1 MAKIKITESQLK
13 MIAKHKALNELLGA
27 PESNSKHYTMI
38 WTLKGPTRVK
48 RIEAPDPIAA
58 YKKFMADVRGLL
70 SWKQTIDDLEWD
82 DIELDELNGFKTVRE
97 SDLHGVVFYFDGFL
111 SDDEIDDIL
120 DIVKKGEPGYRSKK
134 KDNALNES
142 FDEPEVGEM
151 NEYYNGDDTLDGWE
165 DETRS
170 AVRKLSKV
178 TIEHL
183 NNMSDKQKSK
193 MEFEMRHYDENVY
206 DFIMDQVDNVDASAI
221 VEFAKNN
228 EEEFGTESQFVI
240 FAIDDF
246 CSVLGIE
253 DDGEDMEDEEPID
266 YTMGRHDD
274 PNMMPNPP
282 REINLDLN
290 EGQLLLKKVFNQ
302 FK

>member
-13 MIAKHKALNELLGA
+13 MIAKHKALNEMMDE
-27 PESNSKHYTMI
+27 PEENSKHYTMI
-38 WTLKGPTRVK
+38 WTLKGPTQVK
-48 RIEAPDPIAA
+48 HIEAPDPIVA
-58 YKKFMADVRGLL
+58 YKKFMADVRGGL

-82 DIELDELNGFKTVRE
+82 DIKLDELNGFKTVRE

-120 DIVKKGEPGYRSKK
+120 DIVKKGEPGYESKNNRNANK
-134 KDNALNES
+134 KMDKPKEGEINES
-142 FDEPEVGEM
+142 
-151 NEYYNGDDTLDGWE
+151 LSGWG
-165 DETRS
+165 DETES

-178 TIEHL
+178 TMEDF
-183 NNMSDKQKSK
+183 NNMSDEQKSE
-193 MEFEMRHYDENVY
+193 MEFKMSHYDDNVY
-206 DFIMDQVDNVDASAI
+206 DFIIDQIGNVDENEI
-221 VEFAKNN
+221 VEFAENN

-253 DDGEDMEDEEPID
+253 DNEEYDEDDEPID

-274 PNMMPNPP
+274 ENQLPNPP
-282 REINLDLN
+282 SEINLN

>member
-134 KDNALNES
+134 KHNSLNES
-142 FDEPEVGEM
+142 FGEPKEDIHSIWEKYNESALREFEPHMFSDEFDFADNVISHIAQTAIENGDIDEKDEEELM
-151 NEYYNGDDTLDGWE
+151 NDLKDTYGYDLFDMFRNGDDD
-165 DETRS
+165 
-170 AVRKLSKV
+170 
-178 TIEHL
+178 
-183 NNMSDKQKSK
+183 
-193 MEFEMRHYDENVY
+193 
-206 DFIMDQVDNVDASAI
+206 
-221 VEFAKNN
+221 
-228 EEEFGTESQFVI
+228 
-240 FAIDDF
+240 
-246 CSVLGIE
+246 
-253 DDGEDMEDEEPID
+253 EPID

-290 EGQLLLKKVFNQ
+290 EGQLLLKKVYTK